1 MTIAK
6 AIAQRLWFLSSAPA
20 ITRRIGDLFY
30 RRTAGRP
37 DGSGLD
43 LPRLQRVLIVRLDK
57 IGDVVL
63 STPFFRELRRNAPRA
78 SITLIVS
85 PAAFPLVAAC
95 PYVDEVQIYDWRR
108 SRYFGPVHHL
118 HALMKARRDLWHRRF
133 ELAVVPC
140 WGADY
145 YLASFMAYFS
155 GAPTRA
161 GYSERV
167 MDAKRRL
174 NRGFDSLFTHV
185 SYDDTVRH
193 EVEHNLDLL
202 RFMGGTIEND
212 ALELWVSEAD
222 EEFAVQTLSAHG
234 VRQGD
239 LLIAIAPGAGAPKR
253 CWPVERFVELA
264 AWLNETHSARVV
276 ILGGPEDEA
285 LGPALAAAGG
295 TGIDL
300 VGKATLSQAAAVLR
314 QCQLFIGNDS
324 GPMHLAAAA
333 GATVIAISCHPRT
346 GSVQHENSPTR
357 FGPWGQ
363 QHVVLQPEHA
373 EPPCSQSCSAVE
385 PHCITG
391 VALDQVKNTVSARLV
406 SQRGRRVGPDHGRVI
421 ADGTVNEAMTGA
433 VGLAGREDGAG
444 RMNAG
449 AGPDRVR

>member
-1 MTIAK
+1 MAIAK
-6 AIAQRLWFLSSAPA
+6 AIAQRLWFSSSAPA
-20 ITRRIGDLFY
+20 ITRRVGDVFY
-30 RRTAGRP
+30 RRTAGGG
-37 DGSGLD
+37 DATELD
-43 LPRLQRVLIVRLDK
+43 LSRLQRVLVVRLDK

-63 STPFFRELRRNAPRA
+63 ATPFFRELRRNVPRA
-78 SITLIVS
+78 SITLIVG
-85 PAAFPLVAAC
+85 PAAYPLVAAC

-140 WGADY
+140 WGVDY

-155 GAPTRA
+155 GAPTRV

-185 SYDDTVRH
+185 SYDNAVRH

-202 RFMGGTIEND
+202 RFMGGTIESD

-222 EEFAVQTLSAHG
+222 EEFAVQTLSAHS
-234 VRQGD
+234 VRQDD
-239 LLIAIAPGAGAPKR
+239 LLIAVAPGAGAPKR
-253 CWPVERFVELA
+253 CWPIERFVELA
-264 AWLNETHSARVV
+264 AWLNETHAARVV
-276 ILGGPEDEA
+276 ILGGPEDKA
-285 LGPALAAAGG
+285 LGPTLVTAAGG

-300 VGKATLSQAAAVLR
+300 VGNATLSQAAAVLQR
-314 QCQLFIGNDS
+314 CRLFVGNDS

-357 FGPWGQ
+357 FGPWGA
-363 QHVVLQPEHA
+363 QHAVLQPEHA
-373 EPPCSQSCSAVE
+373 EPPCSQSCSAAE
-385 PHCITG
+385 PHCIAG
-391 VALDQVKNTVSARLV
+391 VSLEQVKRIVSSCLV
-406 SQRGRRVGPDHGRVI
+406 SRRGSDVSPDPSPIVQRMGD
-421 ADGTVNEAMTGA
+421 D
-433 VGLAGREDGAG
+433 
-444 RMNAG
+444 
-449 AGPDRVR
+449 